1 MSDKITLVDND
12 TGEKV
17 EFTVVEQT
25 RINNVNYL
33 LVSEGETE
41 DNEEIVY
48 LLKDLSADTDLEANY
63 QLVEDDDEIDYVTRI
78 FAEMLDD
85 VEIEK

>member
-1 MSDKITLVDND
+1 M
-12 TGEKV
+12 
-17 EFTVVEQT
+17 
-25 RINNVNYL
+25 NYL